1 MARVNSRLAPRVRV
15 TNGFWYR
22 SKTLESDFPLTKL
35 ARYSTLSLRP
45 RNMAPVWDFVSAEP
59 LLRPT
64 VAGSGLRTTLL
75 AERVFISRW
84 LSRRTPEAWTPGAT
98 DPLREFGFADR
109 AFSSV
114 SPTQLNERELFRRP
128 RDFQTFTSD

>member
-1 MARVNSRLAPRVRV
+1 MARVNSRLAPRVIV

-35 ARYSTLSLRP
+35 ARYSTPSLRP
-45 RNMAPVWDFVSAEP
+45 RNTGPVWGFVSAEP

-84 LSRRTPEAWTPGAT
+84 LSRQTPGVGSH
-98 DPLREFGFADR
+98 E
-109 AFSSV
+109 
-114 SPTQLNERELFRRP
+114 QLTRSGNLASRIEIFRRSRRHNLNQRELFR
-128 RDFQTFTSD
+128 